1 MSGERQ
7 ESTAVA
13 VRSVS
18 ALPIANMSD
27 LAQAGQFLAASGI
40 FGIKNA
46 AAGFCVAAT
55 CHQQGISLMEFRRT
69 YHMTAEGPSM
79 RADAMAAEFRNRGG
93 RYEIIENS
101 TERAAAR
108 FEFEDQDIEFSYSMD
123 DARRTG
129 DCFNGDGKTLKYNW
143 SKRPDDMLWARMIS
157 RAVRRL
163 CPEINAGLYSPE
175 EMQDVGDD
183 APAQRQA
190 PRALT
195 ADEVQ
200 SRVRVVDGMA
210 TERPAQTAPTP
221 APFVEQDCTIIPEG
235 FGEFSGR
242 RWDECDDETLSAAL
256 ESDALDAGYK
266 AAVRIVIEERKGV
279 VA

>member
-1 MSGERQ
+1 MNGEKST
-7 ESTAVA
+7 ETAVA

-18 ALPIANMSD
+18 ALPIANMGD

-69 YHMTAEGPSM
+69 YHMTDEGPSM

-93 RYEIIENS
+93 RYEIVENS

-129 DCFNGDGKTLKYNW
+129 DCFKGDGKTLKHNW
-143 SKRPDDMLWARMIS
+143 LKRPEDMLWARMVS

-163 CPEINAGLYSPE
+163 CPEINSGLYAPE
-175 EMQDVGDD
+175 EMADGDGGGSR
-183 APAQRQA
+183 PPMRV
-190 PRALT
+190 LT
-195 ADEVQ
+195 TEEVQ
-200 SRVRVVDGMA
+200 ERVASARTVDA
-210 TERPAQTAPTP
+210 TPKPSAIL
-221 APFVEQDCTIIPEG
+221 DCTRVPEG
-235 FGEFSGR
+235 FGDVSGHP
-242 RWDECDDETLSAAL
+242 WAELADDMLAAAL
-256 ESDALDAGYK
+256 ESPDLDAGYK
-266 AAVRIVIEERKGV
+266 AAIRLVVDERKGV